1 MSLTTT
7 LTADAAFRSR
17 AEAKAVRCEP
27 MTDAELASLSTD
39 DLMAYE
45 QRARY
50 RVSRLDTPYPGY
62 DREREWECES
72 YLEIANRASAELDA
86 RRAKRIGDGTL
97 KTLSGIGRTLFGG
110 EAA

>member
-1 MSLTTT
+1 MSLTRT
-7 LTADAAFRSR
+7 LTADAAFRSQ

-27 MTDAELASLSTD
+27 ITDAELACLSTD

-50 RVSRLDTPYPGY
+50 RVSRLATPYPGY

-72 YLEIANRASAELDA
+72 YLEIANRASAELEA
-86 RRAKRIGDGTL
+86 RKRRA
-97 KTLSGIGRTLFGG
+97 
-110 EAA
+110 A

>member
-1 MSLTTT
+1 MADSLDT
-7 LTADAAFRSR
+7 LIKTDAAFRSQ

-50 RVSRLDTPYPGY
+50 RVSRLGTPYPGY

-72 YLEIANRASAELDA
+72 YLSIANRASAEREA
-86 RRAKRIGDGTL
+86 RKRRA
-97 KTLSGIGRTLFGG
+97 
-110 EAA
+110 A

>member
-1 MSLTTT
+1 MTTIPKSLNSTSEN
-7 LTADAAFRSR
+7 DAAFRAQ

-27 MTDAELASLSTD
+27 MTDAELACLSAD

-50 RVSRLDTPYPGY
+50 RVSRLATPYPGY

-72 YLEIANRASAELDA
+72 YLSIAKRASAELEA
-86 RRAKRIGDGTL
+86 RKRRA
-97 KTLSGIGRTLFGG
+97 
-110 EAA
+110 A